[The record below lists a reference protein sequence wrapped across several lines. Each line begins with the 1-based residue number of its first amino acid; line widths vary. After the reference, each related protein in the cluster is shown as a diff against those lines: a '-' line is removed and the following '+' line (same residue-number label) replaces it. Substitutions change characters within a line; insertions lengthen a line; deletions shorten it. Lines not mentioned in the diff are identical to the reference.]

1 MKLRYK
7 SGIGEKTHD
16 FSEEWI
22 YKVVTIGRQQQS
34 TIAIKDTRLSRTN
47 SAIRHIDGFCILRD
61 MNSRNGT
68 FLNGEKI
75 EFARLKPG
83 DEIQVGDT
91 TLHVEG

>member
-1 MKLRYK
+1 MRLRYK

-16 FSEEWI
+16 FTEEWI

-34 TIAIKDTRLSRTN
+34 TIAIKDTKLSRTH
-47 SAIRHIDGFCILRD
+47 SAVRQIDGFFVLRD

-75 EFARLKPG
+75 DFARLKPG

-91 TLHVEG
+91 TLYVED